1 MVTACAG
8 SSIGMKGML
17 RAAKV
22 MAGGAY
28 DLVCDP
34 KAQKEAKEEFE
45 KYMNGK
51 KYICPI
57 TDEIAW
63 PYED

>member
-34 KAQKEAKEEFE
+34 EAQKEAKEEFE

-57 TDEIAW
+57 TDEIPW